1 MSKHTNNGETLATV
15 ATITE
20 AVSRLRLD
28 NLNGYTSREDLV
40 ADAWVALADG
50 RAATVADA
58 VRIAYNGNRE
68 TRLQQAATVA
78 DPEGGSW
85 STVRFQYLSATV
97 ADSDGETITVGEML
111 ADTVADQGEGDG
123 RGGDYTRAD
132 LLAAVAATRHA
143 KTVRA
148 HGEAN
153 AARGQANG
161 EKGVANDD
169 TILTAVEAVGG
180 RHYGYAAKVV
190 AMLTA
195 DGWTTNANAV
205 RVAVHRA
212 IRRTEGGD
220 HSGNG
225 Y

>member
-1 MSKHTNNGETLATV
+1 MSKGTNNGETLATV

-58 VRIAYNGNRE
+58 VKVAYNAARE

-111 ADTVADQGEGDG
+111 ADTVADAGEGEG

-132 LLAAVAATRHA
+132 LVAAVRATRHA
-143 KTVRA
+143 HTVAA
-148 HGEAN
+148 HGAAN
-153 AARGQANG
+153 AARGAANG
-161 EKGVANDD
+161 ARGVANDA
-169 TILTAVEAVGG
+169 TILAAVEAVGG
-180 RHYGYAAKVV
+180 RHYGYAAKV
-190 AMLTA
+190 AAALRA
-195 DGWTTNANAV
+195 DGYTVSANAV
-205 RVAVHRA
+205 RIATMRAVN
-212 IRRTEGGD
+212 RTERGD
-220 HSGNG
+220 HSSRD
-225 Y
+225 